1 MAFLSTTP
9 WRASPLDKEEVRSM
23 VEAGCANDKKA
34 QELYPEITKDHLIAR
49 RKLHFARACGYYFA
63 GKGIGCIRP

>member
-1 MAFLSTTP
+1 MIESGY
-9 WRASPLDKEEVRSM
+9 V
-23 VEAGCANDKKA
+23 NDKKA
-34 QELYPEITKDHLIAR
+34 QELYPEITEDQLNAR

>member
-1 MAFLSTTP
+1 MIES
-9 WRASPLDKEEVRSM
+9 
-23 VEAGCANDKKA
+23 GCVNDKKA
-34 QELYPEITKDHLIAR
+34 QELYPEITEDQLNAR